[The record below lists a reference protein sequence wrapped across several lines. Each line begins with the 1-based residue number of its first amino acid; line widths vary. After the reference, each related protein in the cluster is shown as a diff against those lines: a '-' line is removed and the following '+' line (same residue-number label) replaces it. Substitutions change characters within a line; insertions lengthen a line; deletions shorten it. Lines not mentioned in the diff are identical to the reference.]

1 METSLHQQLK
11 LHYAGE
17 AANTEVVMGDYRI
30 DAVRDDELIE
40 VQCAS
45 LSAINRK
52 IAKLVKDNTVR
63 VVKPVT
69 IRTRIAKKKSAK
81 AQVHQRRY
89 SPKRGDVLDVFD
101 DLIYFTRVFPHRN
114 LILELVLVDV
124 QQVRVPSRRRRSWQN
139 DYCVVDVQ
147 LEKIHRS
154 ITLRKASQLFDLIGL
169 NKDQDSFTTIDIA
182 QATGQPRWMAQKI
195 AYVLKHTN
203 AITQVG
209 RKKQGIIYR
218 AA

>member
-1 METSLHQQLK
+1 M
-11 LHYAGE
+11 
-17 AANTEVVMGDYRI
+17 
-30 DAVRDDELIE
+30 
-40 VQCAS
+40 
-45 LSAINRK
+45 
-52 IAKLVKDNTVR
+52 
-63 VVKPVT
+63 
-69 IRTRIAKKKSAK
+69 
-81 AQVHQRRY
+81 
-89 SPKRGDVLDVFD
+89 
-101 DLIYFTRVFPHRN
+101 
-114 LILELVLVDV
+114 
-124 QQVRVPSRRRRSWQN
+124 QQVRVPSRRRRKWQN
-139 DYCVVDVQ
+139 DYRVVDVQ